1 MQVSI
6 VSDRTGDIAIRFPFS
21 TEVLDAVRAV
31 PGRRWVQDERVWLV
45 RNDQQSADRLLSE
58 LYKTGLFT
66 SSHQDQYPESTPPT
80 PPLPK
85 EPTLVE
91 AYVNALKAH
100 HYSPRTLH
108 AYTQWVKRYVA
119 FHDGRIESGGAN
131 GQLNVFLT
139 HLAVKEQVSSSTQNQ
154 ALAALLF
161 LYRNIYHTPVGE
173 LEGVIRAK
181 KPERLPVVLTREEV
195 RAVLKLLEGDIWI
208 AASLLYG
215 CGLRLMECLT
225 LRVQDI
231 DFGANQVVVRDGKG
245 GKDRLTMLPQ
255 TLVRPLQE
263 HLAQVKQL
271 HEQDKTDGWG
281 NVFMPDALQRKYT
294 HSAGDWCW
302 QWVFPQRNRWTNPA
316 TKQQGRH
323 HMDPTIIQRAVHM
336 AVVQSGIP
344 KRASCHTFR
353 HSFATHLLEQ
363 GYDIRTIQELLG
375 HSDVKT
381 TMIYTHVLNKGPA
394 GVRSPIDLM

>member
-1 MQVSI
+1 MIPDS
-6 VSDRTGDIAIRFPFS
+6 TGDIAVRFPFCI
-21 TEVLDAVRAV
+21 EVVDAVRAV
-31 PGRRWVQDERVWLV
+31 PGRRWIQDDRVWLV
-45 RNDQQSADRLLSE
+45 RNEQRSVDILLRE

-66 SSHQDQYPESTPPT
+66 YVPQDQLSTPST
-80 PPLPK
+80 KTLSPPE
-85 EPTLVE
+85 EPSLIE
-91 AYVNALKAH
+91 SYVHALKAH

-108 AYTQWVKRYVA
+108 AYTQWLKRYIA
-119 FHDGRIESGGAN
+119 FHGGSIDKGGAN
-131 GQLNVFLT
+131 SQLNVFLT

-161 LYRNIYHTPVGE
+161 LYRTIYHTPVGD

-181 KPERLPVVLTREEV
+181 KPERLPIVLTREEV
-195 RAVLKLLEGDIWI
+195 RCVLKALEGDIWI
-208 AASLLYG
+208 VASLLYG

-231 DFGANQVVVRDGKG
+231 DFAANHVVVRDGKG

-255 TLVRPLQE
+255 ALVKPLKE
-263 HLAQVKQL
+263 HLAQVKLL

-281 NVFMPDALQRKYT
+281 AVYMPDALDRKYR
-294 HSAGDWCW
+294 HSATDWCW
-302 QWVFPQRNRWTNPA
+302 QWVFPQRNRWTNPT

-323 HMDPTIIQRAVHM
+323 HMDPTIIQRAVRM
-336 AVVQSGIP
+336 AVVQSNIP